1 MKPFPFTLLPALAL
15 CLSLA
20 TAQQQPSVFTHADS
34 LRGMMSPERTCYDIT
49 YYHLDIKVDT
59 ASRSVSGSNRI
70 VFRAVNDFDR
80 MQVDLFENMKIDR
93 IEGDDGKTL
102 PYIRDG
108 NAFFISFPQ
117 KLAKGT
123 TRAVTIRY
131 SGAPQVAANPPWS
144 GGFTWTKDKDGNPWI
159 VVTCQ
164 ETGASLWWPNKD
176 HQSDEPDSMLLSVT
190 VPAGLTNVSNGRLR
204 ATTELPGGWT
214 RFDWFISYPI
224 NSYNVTIN
232 IGKFVH
238 FGEVFDGAEKLTLDY
253 YVKPYNLEKAKEQFQ
268 QVKPMME
275 CYEKRFGAYPFP
287 RDGYKLVESPHLGME
302 HQSAVAYGNNY
313 VQGYRGTGSSEA
325 GVKFDFIIIH
335 ETAHEWWGN
344 SVTSQ
349 DIADMWIHESFGAYA
364 EAVYVECLFG
374 YEEAMKY
381 VNGKKPNVQNRAPII
396 GTYNVHKRGAGD
408 MYDKGQLVLNTL
420 RHVIDNDNLWWEI
433 VKGLAVDFRHSIVTA
448 EDVFASINKKT
459 GRDYG
464 YFFEQYFKKAKIPVL
479 ELMLTKSGDDVTL
492 RYRWGADVEGFA
504 MPVKV
509 TIAKGVYSFITPTT
523 SSQTLDLNGMSPDDF
538 RVAQDLFYVDVRL
551 RTLYLDPKRGM
562 P

>member
-1 MKPFPFTLLPALAL
+1 
-15 CLSLA
+15 
-20 TAQQQPSVFTHADS
+20 
-34 LRGMMSPERTCYDIT
+34 MMSPERTCYDIT

-59 ASRSVSGSNRI
+59 ASRAISGSNRI
-70 VFRAVNDFDR
+70 VFRVVHDFDR
-80 MQVDLFENMKIDR
+80 MQVDLFDNMKIDR
-93 IEGDDGKTL
+93 IEGDDEKTL
-102 PYIRDG
+102 SYTRDG
-108 NAFFISFPQ
+108 NAFFITFPQ
-117 KLAKGT
+117 KLKQGA
-123 TRAVTIRY
+123 TRAVTIHY

-144 GGFTWTKDKDGNPWI
+144 GGFTWTKDMEGNPWI
-159 VVTCQ
+159 AVTCQ
-164 ETGASLWWPNKD
+164 GTGASLWWPNKD
-176 HQSDEPDSMLLSVT
+176 HQSDEPDSLLLSVT

-204 ATTELPGGWT
+204 ATTELTGGWT

-224 NSYNVTIN
+224 NTYNVTVN
-232 IGKFVH
+232 IGRFAH

-253 YVKPYNLEKAKEQFQ
+253 YVKPYNLEKAKEHFK

-275 CYEKRFGAYPFP
+275 CFEKHFGPYPFP

-313 VQGYRGTGSSEA
+313 LQGYRGTGSSEV

-381 VNGKKPNVQNRAPII
+381 VNGKKPGVLNRDPII
-396 GTYNVHKRGAGD
+396 GTYNVNKRGAGD

-420 RHVIDNDNLWWEI
+420 RHVIGNDNLWWEI
-433 VKGLAVDFRHSIVTA
+433 VRGLAVDFRHSIVTA
-448 EDVFASINKKT
+448 EDLFSYINKKT
-459 GRDYG
+459 GKDYG
-464 YFFEQYFKKAKIPVL
+464 TFTEQYFKKSKIPVL
-479 ELMLTKSGDDVTL
+479 ELTLTKSGDDVTL
-492 RYRWGADVEGFA
+492 RHRWGADVEGFA

-509 TIAKGVYSFITPTT
+509 TTAKGTYSFIYPTT
-523 SSQTLDLNGMSPDDF
+523 SSQTLNLNGLNPDDF
-538 RVAQDLFYVDVRL
+538 RVAEEMFYVDVRL
-551 RTLYLDPKRGM
+551 RTLYLDPKRVM
-562 P
+562 Q

>member
-1 MKPFPFTLLPALAL
+1 MKPSPFTLLPALAL

-102 PYIRDG
+102 PYTRDG

-117 KLAKGT
+117 MLKKGT
-123 TRAVTIRY
+123 IRTVTIHY

-190 VPAGLTNVSNGRLR
+190 VPAGLMNVSNGRLR

-214 RFDWFISYPI
+214 RFDWFISSPI

-238 FGEVFDGAEKLTLDY
+238 FGEVFDGVEKLTLDY

-313 VQGYRGTGSSEA
+313 VQGYRGTASSEV

-433 VKGLAVDFRHSIVTA
+433 IKGLAVDFRHSIVTA
-448 EDVFASINKKT
+448 EDLFSHINKKT

-509 TIAKGVYSFITPTT
+509 TTAKGAYSFIHPTT
-523 SSQTLDLNGMSPDDF
+523 SSQTLNLNGMSPDDF

-562 P
+562 Q

>member
-1 MKPFPFTLLPALAL
+1 MKPSPFTLLPALTL

-20 TAQQQPSVFTHADS
+20 PAQQQPSVFTHADS

-59 ASRSVSGSNRI
+59 ASRSVSGSNRV

-204 ATTELPGGWT
+204 ATTELPGGW
-214 RFDWFISYPI
+214 RKFDWFISYPI
-224 NSYNVTIN
+224 HSYNVTIN
-232 IGKFVH
+232 IG
-238 FGEVFDGAEKLTLDY
+238 
-253 YVKPYNLEKAKEQFQ
+253 
-268 QVKPMME
+268 
-275 CYEKRFGAYPFP
+275 
-287 RDGYKLVESPHLGME
+287 
-302 HQSAVAYGNNY
+302 
-313 VQGYRGTGSSEA
+313 
-325 GVKFDFIIIH
+325 
-335 ETAHEWWGN
+335 
-344 SVTSQ
+344 
-349 DIADMWIHESFGAYA
+349 
-364 EAVYVECLFG
+364 
-374 YEEAMKY
+374 
-381 VNGKKPNVQNRAPII
+381 
-396 GTYNVHKRGAGD
+396 
-408 MYDKGQLVLNTL
+408 
-420 RHVIDNDNLWWEI
+420 
-433 VKGLAVDFRHSIVTA
+433 
-448 EDVFASINKKT
+448 
-459 GRDYG
+459 
-464 YFFEQYFKKAKIPVL
+464 
-479 ELMLTKSGDDVTL
+479 
-492 RYRWGADVEGFA
+492 
-504 MPVKV
+504 
-509 TIAKGVYSFITPTT
+509 
-523 SSQTLDLNGMSPDDF
+523 
-538 RVAQDLFYVDVRL
+538 
-551 RTLYLDPKRGM
+551 
-562 P
+562 

>member
-1 MKPFPFTLLPALAL
+1 MKPSPFTLLPALGL

-70 VFRAVNDFDR
+70 VFRAVSDFDR

-102 PYIRDG
+102 PYTRDG

-123 TRAVTIRY
+123 IRAVTIRY

-204 ATTELPGGWT
+204 ATTELPGSWT

-232 IGKFVH
+232 IGKFAH

-313 VQGYRGTGSSEA
+313 VQGYRGTASSEV

-344 SVTSQ
+344 SVTSR

-433 VKGLAVDFRHSIVTA
+433 IKGMAVGFRHSIVTA
-448 EDVFASINKKT
+448 EDLFSYINKKT
-459 GRDYG
+459 GKDYG
-464 YFFEQYFKKAKIPVL
+464 TFYEQYLKKSKIPVL

-492 RYRWGADVEGFA
+492 RYRWGADVEGFT

-509 TIAKGVYSFITPTT
+509 TTAKGVYSFIHPTT
-523 SSQTLDLNGMSPDDF
+523 SSQTLNLNGMSPDDF
-538 RVAQDLFYVDVRL
+538 RVSQDLFYVDVRL
-551 RTLYLDPKRGM
+551 RTLYLDPKRAM

>member
-1 MKPFPFTLLPALAL
+1 M
-15 CLSLA
+15 
-20 TAQQQPSVFTHADS
+20 
-34 LRGMMSPERTCYDIT
+34 R
-49 YYHLDIKVDT
+49 
-59 ASRSVSGSNRI
+59 
-70 VFRAVNDFDR
+70 
-80 MQVDLFENMKIDR
+80 
-93 IEGDDGKTL
+93 
-102 PYIRDG
+102 
-108 NAFFISFPQ
+108 
-117 KLAKGT
+117 
-123 TRAVTIRY
+123 
-131 SGAPQVAANPPWS
+131 
-144 GGFTWTKDKDGNPWI
+144 
-159 VVTCQ
+159 
-164 ETGASLWWPNKD
+164 
-176 HQSDEPDSMLLSVT
+176 
-190 VPAGLTNVSNGRLR
+190 
-204 ATTELPGGWT
+204 
-214 RFDWFISYPI
+214 
-224 NSYNVTIN
+224 
-232 IGKFVH
+232 

-509 TIAKGVYSFITPTT
+509 TTAKGMYSVINPTT
-523 SSQTLDLNGMSPDDF
+523 SSQTLDLNGMNPDDF
-538 RVAQDLFYVDVRL
+538 HVAQDLFYVDVRL

>member
-1 MKPFPFTLLPALAL
+1 MKSSLFTLFLIA
-15 CLSLA
+15 SFA
-20 TAQQQPSVFTHADS
+20 TAQQQPPIFTHADS

-49 YYHLDIKVDT
+49 FYHLDIKVDT
-59 ASRSVSGSNRI
+59 AARAISGSNRI
-70 VFRAVNDFDR
+70 IFRVVSDFDR
-80 MQVDLFENMKIDR
+80 MQVDLFENMNIDR
-93 IEGDDGKTL
+93 IDGDDGKTL
-102 PYIRDG
+102 SYTRDG

-117 KLAKGT
+117 KLQNGT
-123 TRAVTIRY
+123 TRAVTIHY
-131 SGAPQVAANPPWS
+131 SGVPQVAANPPWS
-144 GGFTWTKDKDGNPWI
+144 GGFTWTKDKEGNPWI
-159 VVTCQ
+159 AVTCQ
-164 ETGASLWWPNKD
+164 GTGASLWWPNKD

-204 ATTELPGGWT
+204 ATTELSGGWT

-224 NSYNVTIN
+224 NSYNVTVN
-232 IGKFVH
+232 IGRFAH

-253 YVKPYNLEKAKEQFQ
+253 YVKPYNLEKAKEHFK

-275 CYEKRFGAYPFP
+275 CFEKHFGPYPFP

-313 VQGYRGTGSSEA
+313 VQGYRGTGSSDV

-344 SVTSQ
+344 SVTAR

-364 EAVYVECLFG
+364 EAVYVESLFG

-381 VNGKKPNVQNRAPII
+381 VNGKKSNVQNRDPII
-396 GTYNVHKRGAGD
+396 GIYNVHKRGAGD

-420 RHVIDNDNLWWEI
+420 RHVIGDDDLWWEI
-433 VKGLAVDFRHSIVTA
+433 VRGLAVDFRHSIVTA
-448 EDVFASINKKT
+448 DDVFGYINKKA
-459 GRDYG
+459 GKDYG
-464 YFFEQYFKKAKIPVL
+464 YFYDQYFKKSKIPVL
-479 ELMLTKSGDDVTL
+479 ELMLTKSGEDVTL

-509 TIAKGVYSFITPTT
+509 TTAKGTTSFIYPTT
-523 SSQTLDLNGMSPDDF
+523 SSQTLNLNGLNPDDF
-538 RVAQDLFYVDVRL
+538 RVAEEMFYVDVRL
-551 RTLYLDPKRGM
+551 RTLYLDPKRVM
-562 P
+562 Q

>member
-1 MKPFPFTLLPALAL
+1 MRSSSFVLLPALTL

-20 TAQQQPSVFTHADS
+20 AAQQQPSVFTHADS

-70 VFRAVNDFDR
+70 VFRAVSDFDR

-93 IEGDDGKTL
+93 IEGDDGKILSYT
-102 PYIRDG
+102 RDG

-117 KLAKGT
+117 KLKQGT
-123 TRAVTIRY
+123 TRSVTIHY

-144 GGFTWTKDKDGNPWI
+144 GGFTWTKDKEGNPWI

-190 VPAGLTNVSNGRLR
+190 VPAGLTDVSNGRLR
-204 ATTELPGGWT
+204 ATAELPGGGT

-238 FGEVFDGAEKLTLDY
+238 FGEVFEGAEKLTLDY
-253 YVKPYNLEKAKEQFQ
+253 YVKPYNLEKAKEQFK

-275 CYEKRFGAYPFP
+275 CYEKRFGPYPFP

-313 VQGYRGTGSSEA
+313 VQGYRGTGSSEV

-344 SVTSQ
+344 SVTSR

-364 EAVYVECLFG
+364 EAVYVEHLFG

-381 VNGKKPNVQNRAPII
+381 INGKKPNVQNRGPII

-433 VKGLAVDFRHSIVTA
+433 IKGLAVDFRHSIVTA
-448 EDVFASINKKT
+448 EDLFSYINKKT
-459 GRDYG
+459 GRDYET
-464 YFFEQYFKKAKIPVL
+464 FFEQYLKKSKIPVL

-492 RYRWGADVEGFA
+492 RYRWAADVEGFA

-509 TIAKGVYSFITPTT
+509 TTAKGVYSFITPTT
-523 SSQTLDLNGMSPDDF
+523 SSQTLNLNGLSPDDF
-538 RVAQDLFYVDVRL
+538 RVATDLFYVDVRL
-551 RTLYLDPKRGM
+551 RTLYLDPRRATQ
-562 P
+562 

>member
-1 MKPFPFTLLPALAL
+1 MKPSPFTLLPTLAL

-20 TAQQQPSVFTHADS
+20 AAQQQPSVFTHADT

-70 VFRAVNDFDR
+70 VFRAVSDFDR

-93 IEGDDGKTL
+93 IEADDGKILSFT
-102 PYIRDG
+102 RDG

-117 KLAKGT
+117 KLKQGT
-123 TRAVTIRY
+123 TRSVTIHY
-131 SGAPQVAANPPWS
+131 SGTPQVAANPPWS
-144 GGFTWTKDKDGNPWI
+144 GGFTWTKDKEGNPWI

-190 VPAGLTNVSNGRLR
+190 VPVGLTNVSNGRLR

-238 FGEVFDGAEKLTLDY
+238 FGEVFEGAEKLTLDY
-253 YVKPYNLEKAKEQFQ
+253 YVKPYNLEKAKEQFK

-275 CYEKRFGAYPFP
+275 CYEKHFGPYPFP

-344 SVTSQ
+344 SVTSR

-433 VKGLAVDFRHSIVTA
+433 IKGLAVDFRHSIVTA
-448 EDVFASINKKT
+448 EDLFATINKKT

-464 YFFEQYFKKAKIPVL
+464 YFFEQYLKKTKIPVL

-492 RYRWGADVEGFA
+492 RYRWAADVEGFA

-509 TIAKGVYSFITPTT
+509 TTAKGEYSFINPTT
-523 SSQTLDLNGMSPDDF
+523 SSQTLNLNGLSPDDF
-538 RVAQDLFYVDVRL
+538 RVATDLFYVDVRL
-551 RTLYLDPKRGM
+551 RTLYLDPKRAM
-562 P
+562 Q

>member
-1 MKPFPFTLLPALAL
+1 MKPSPFTLLPALTL

-59 ASRSVSGSNRI
+59 ASRSVSGSNRV

-93 IEGDDGKTL
+93 IEGDNGKTL
-102 PYIRDG
+102 PYTRDG

-123 TRAVTIRY
+123 TRAVTIQY

-204 ATTELPGGWT
+204 ATTELPGGWK

-509 TIAKGVYSFITPTT
+509 TTAKGMYSVINPTT
-523 SSQTLDLNGMSPDDF
+523 SSQTLDLNGMNPDDF
-538 RVAQDLFYVDVRL
+538 HVAQDLFYVDVRL